1 MTDPDKRNEPDATI
15 ARDEPD
21 VDATVGPDDD
31 DATVIPDE
39 DPAYAAKTVTPEVAS
54 GNDDAPGNDD
64 VTMHR
69 DDEDDD
75 DATVIPDDDQ
85 TVNTDMGP
93 ATVVEEPIDGDQT
106 LVREEEED
114 DDLTVYGDD
123 AEDDDQTVM
132 RDEDD
137 DDQTVM
143 SDEEDNDQT
152 VMSDDDESAA
162 ATRIDVSSPGETLGR
177 TVDSEAGSVG
187 ATSTGESL
195 SGGKTRLSFGKSK
208 APKSKSG
215 KAPKPKKSEPDK
227 PRYDLVDNFAHGGMG
242 NIWKAHDQRIHRD
255 VAYKELLP
263 RALRRPR
270 VVERFVQEAQITGQ
284 LEHPCIVPI
293 YDLGNQENG
302 APFYAMKLIH
312 GTEMKDHI
320 EDMHKLPKDSTEY
333 RRTMIKLLH
342 SLIDTCN
349 AMGFAHQRGVLHR
362 DLKPQNVMLGGFGE
376 TLVLDWGLAKIL
388 GGHEAAGDG
397 GMIVSGDY
405 DEKFDADEESPG
417 ESLGDL
423 SQATDATKI
432 LDESSSPALAATQMT
447 GTAVQTDSRSAGTE
461 TKYGSVMGTPAYM
474 PPEQAEGKLDLMDGR
489 TDIYSIGAILYEILV
504 NDAPIPRT
512 KMDQMLDHVINK
524 PIKPP
529 IEIVPSTPPAL
540 SAIAMKALSK
550 RREDRY
556 ATALD
561 MARDVEDY
569 LADEPVSAYPEP
581 FLDKALRWAR
591 RHRTAVTA
599 AVAVVVAVAIGSI
612 AWSSLE
618 SARIGRLQSTAEAK
632 MTEASGLSGE
642 SKFEDAKLVL
652 NEAMGLLGNE
662 ESLHALRT
670 GISGQLSA
678 IDRLVESAERD
689 RINALTLEVEQALTQ
704 AKELAA
710 SGSDLNGARTALTEI
725 VTRLADEPGL
735 SDLHG
740 RANAE
745 LNTVTDQIENQE
757 RRALAQQEFSQF
769 LDLVDQARFYATVST
784 GDDLVLNTN
793 TARDA
798 ADSAFELYG
807 GMTKNYLSSAPP
819 LLSEAQAEDV
829 RSGSYEL
836 LLIKAESELTLV
848 QNADESARQ
857 AAAARALEALA
868 QAEALGIESRALVL
882 RRARYYDI
890 AGDVNQ
896 RDLTLLAAEAI
907 TPKSALDFFLIGEEL
922 RRAGQLEKAL
932 TSYRQALQIDPSQ
945 FWSLHQ
951 MALTHLLGGQ
961 AEAAVAG
968 YTACIARRPDERICY
983 LTRGIAY
990 ASLSQIEPA
999 LADLNKARDLDPNLY
1014 AVYLN
1019 RGAVY
1024 VAKKDLEAAIA
1035 DFKHAAELRP
1045 GHAGPFVNL
1054 GETYRIQE
1062 NYDESEAA
1070 LTKALE
1076 LDANNSK
1083 AHRIRALTRLQLMK
1097 VDEARADFEQV
1108 IALDKDPLSQADAW
1122 QQIGKTWHR
1131 GGEPDMA
1138 LEAYDQSIAANP
1150 KNSDTYRL
1158 KAEVLLSL
1166 NRDQDAVDAFTKF
1179 LEFGKP
1185 VGDVYRARSL
1195 AYSKLGLFREAMN
1208 DYTRALELEPSANML
1223 VRRGWAYLMEANK
1236 LALADFDAAVSENPD
1251 NADAWNG
1258 RGYARVMMGD
1268 YPRAIADAD
1277 EALTRAA
1284 KQIEAEGP
1292 SAWPHVYNAATIYAQ
1307 AVGKVLQ
1314 DGRRTSEDRE
1324 KRASQLTI
1332 KAIQIIGQTLKAAGP
1347 GQQAAVIQT
1356 LQTDTAINP
1365 IRNRPEFRQAF
1376 APKPPPNNN

>member
-1 MTDPDKRNEPDATI
+1 
-15 ARDEPD
+15 
-21 VDATVGPDDD
+21 
-31 DATVIPDE
+31 
-39 DPAYAAKTVTPEVAS
+39 
-54 GNDDAPGNDD
+54 
-64 VTMHR
+64 
-69 DDEDDD
+69 
-75 DATVIPDDDQ
+75 
-85 TVNTDMGP
+85 
-93 ATVVEEPIDGDQT
+93 
-106 LVREEEED
+106 
-114 DDLTVYGDD
+114 
-123 AEDDDQTVM
+123 
-132 RDEDD
+132 
-137 DDQTVM
+137 
-143 SDEEDNDQT
+143 
-152 VMSDDDESAA
+152 
-162 ATRIDVSSPGETLGR
+162 
-177 TVDSEAGSVG
+177 
-187 ATSTGESL
+187 
-195 SGGKTRLSFGKSK
+195 
-208 APKSKSG
+208 
-215 KAPKPKKSEPDK
+215 
-227 PRYDLVDNFAHGGMG
+227 
-242 NIWKAHDQRIHRD
+242 
-255 VAYKELLP
+255 
-263 RALRRPR
+263 
-270 VVERFVQEAQITGQ
+270 
-284 LEHPCIVPI
+284 
-293 YDLGNQENG
+293 
-302 APFYAMKLIH
+302 
-312 GTEMKDHI
+312 
-320 EDMHKLPKDSTEY
+320 
-333 RRTMIKLLH
+333 
-342 SLIDTCN
+342 
-349 AMGFAHQRGVLHR
+349 
-362 DLKPQNVMLGGFGE
+362 
-376 TLVLDWGLAKIL
+376 
-388 GGHEAAGDG
+388 
-397 GMIVSGDY
+397 
-405 DEKFDADEESPG
+405 
-417 ESLGDL
+417 
-423 SQATDATKI
+423 
-432 LDESSSPALAATQMT
+432 
-447 GTAVQTDSRSAGTE
+447 
-461 TKYGSVMGTPAYM
+461 
-474 PPEQAEGKLDLMDGR
+474 
-489 TDIYSIGAILYEILV
+489 
-504 NDAPIPRT
+504 
-512 KMDQMLDHVINK
+512 
-524 PIKPP
+524 
-529 IEIVPSTPPAL
+529 
-540 SAIAMKALSK
+540 
-550 RREDRY
+550 
-556 ATALD
+556 
-561 MARDVEDY
+561 
-569 LADEPVSAYPEP
+569 
-581 FLDKALRWAR
+581 
-591 RHRTAVTA
+591 
-599 AVAVVVAVAIGSI
+599 
-612 AWSSLE
+612 
-618 SARIGRLQSTAEAK
+618 
-632 MTEASGLSGE
+632 
-642 SKFEDAKLVL
+642 
-652 NEAMGLLGNE
+652 
-662 ESLHALRT
+662 
-670 GISGQLSA
+670 
-678 IDRLVESAERD
+678 
-689 RINALTLEVEQALTQ
+689 
-704 AKELAA
+704 
-710 SGSDLNGARTALTEI
+710 
-725 VTRLADEPGL
+725 
-735 SDLHG
+735 
-740 RANAE
+740 
-745 LNTVTDQIENQE
+745 
-757 RRALAQQEFSQF
+757 
-769 LDLVDQARFYATVST
+769 
-784 GDDLVLNTN
+784 
-793 TARDA
+793 
-798 ADSAFELYG
+798 
-807 GMTKNYLSSAPP
+807 
-819 LLSEAQAEDV
+819 
-829 RSGSYEL
+829 
-836 LLIKAESELTLV
+836 LIKAESELTLV